1 MQLIIDIDNIAD
13 SSKKD
18 WLINTLNL
26 LKIKFKTIKPQTI
39 EEYNKEIE
47 EAEMEIE
54 RGEFTTAADLKKE
67 AQSW

>member
-1 MQLIIDIDNIAD
+1 MQLIIDIDNIED

-26 LKIKFKTIKPQTI
+26 LKIKFQTIKPQTI
-39 EEYNKEIE
+39 EEYNSEIE

-54 RGEFTTAADLKKE
+54 RGEFMTADDLKAE

>member
-1 MQLIIDIDNIAD
+1 MQLIIDIDNIED

-26 LKIKFKTIKPQTI
+26 MKIKFQTIKPQTI

-54 RGEFTTAADLKKE
+54 RGEFTTAADLKME
-67 AQSW
+67 TQSW